1 MGNSSKLTEI
11 LEILMHGRL
20 SNYIKKALLRSTVGL
35 GDMAISHFV
44 FFAEFK
50 RFSLDLTV
58 LLNVGVTE

>member
-20 SNYIKKALLRSTVGL
+20 VNLSYYIKKALLRSTVGL

-58 LLNVGVTE
+58 AA